1 MPWPSPPAKVCCQSL
16 FQGLSLVPAIAATLS
31 HSPEA
36 ADTYGFCLRQS
47 HEHLSMSQV
56 GLEAFGL
63 CAWSQPRQGPEI
75 GSSLR
80 LPLQLHKSSY
90 HQRFSGELLGV
101 FWPVCIQLRQN
112 PSSNSTRVGFILM
125 KLLKKWNKYFHH
137 YTKHRHD
144 LQS

>member
-1 MPWPSPPAKVCCQSL
+1 MAWPSPPAKVCCQSL

-47 HEHLSMSQV
+47 HEHLSVSQV

-80 LPLQLHKSSY
+80 LHCTCTSS
-90 HQRFSGELLGV
+90 SGELLGV
-101 FWPVCIQLRQN
+101 FWPVCIQLHPN
-112 PSSNSTRVGFILM
+112 PSSSSTRVGFILM